1 MDFYTIFKFLHV
13 LAAMAWFGG
22 GAVMLLQAIL
32 AMRQGSDEGLMR
44 VTGSMGSLAMLW
56 FLPASGLTLLFGLV
70 TVLLGNLWGEAW
82 VILGLL
88 GALASF
94 VVGHFFLRPM
104 GEQAGKLIAD
114 GKVAEAAVFGSRMIR
129 IAMVDYASIIAIV
142 ALMVLK
148 PSWTDILALL
158 VIYGGL
164 GVAAFLILGGRERL
178 RALRAE

>member
-32 AMRQGSDEGLMR
+32 AMRQGDDESLMR
-44 VTGSMGSLAMLW
+44 VTGSLGSLAMLW

-70 TVLLGNLWGEAW
+70 VVLLGSLWGEAW
-82 VILGLL
+82 VILGLV

-94 VVGHFFLRPM
+94 VGGHFFLRPM
-104 GEQAGKLIAD
+104 GEEAARLIAD
-114 GKVAEAAVFGSRMIR
+114 GKIAEAAEFGSRMIR

-148 PSWTDILALL
+148 PNWTDILALVL
-158 VIYGGL
+158 IYGAL
-164 GVAAFLILGGRERL
+164 GIAAFLILGGKARL
-178 RALRAE
+178 HPLRAE

>member
-1 MDFYTIFKFLHV
+1 MDAYTIFKFLHV

-32 AMRQGSDEGLMR
+32 AMRQGDDASLMR
-44 VTGSMGSLAMLW
+44 VTGNLGSLAMLW
-56 FLPASGLTLLFGLV
+56 FLPAAGLTLLFGLV

-82 VILGLL
+82 VILGLI

-94 VVGHFFLRPM
+94 VGGHFFLRPM
-104 GEQAGKLIAD
+104 GEDAEKLIAD
-114 GKVAEAAVFGSRMIR
+114 GKIAEAAVFGNRMIR
-129 IAMVDYASIIAIV
+129 LAMVDYASIIAIV

-158 VIYGGL
+158 VIYGAL
-164 GVAAFLILGGRERL
+164 GVNAFLILGGKARL
-178 RALRAE
+178 HPLNAE

>member
-22 GAVMLLQAIL
+22 GAVMLLQGIL
-32 AMRQGSDEGLMR
+32 ALRAGDNESLMR
-44 VTGSMGSLAMLW
+44 VTGSLGSLAMLW
-56 FLPASGLTLLFGLV
+56 FLPASGLTLLFGLI

-94 VVGHFFLRPM
+94 VGGHFFLRPM
-104 GEQAGKLIAD
+104 GEKAAQLIAD
-114 GKVAEAAVFGSRMIR
+114 GKLSEAAVFGNRMIR
-129 IAMVDYASIIAIV
+129 LALADYASIIAIV

-148 PSWTDILALL
+148 PNWTDILALV
-158 VIYGGL
+158 VIYGAL
-164 GVAAFLILGGRERL
+164 GVAAFLILGGKARL
-178 RALRAE
+178 HPLNAE

>member
-1 MDFYTIFKFLHV
+1 MDVYTIFKFLHV

-22 GAVMLLQAIL
+22 GAVMLLQGML
-32 AMRQGSDEGLMR
+32 ALRRGDDESLMR
-44 VTGSMGSLAMLW
+44 VSGGMGNLAMLW

-94 VVGHFFLRPM
+94 VVGHVFLRPM
-104 GEQAGKLIAD
+104 GENAAVLIAE
-114 GKVAEAAVFGSRMIR
+114 GKVSEAAVYGGRMIR
-129 IAMVDYASIIAIV
+129 IASVDYASIVAII

-148 PSWTDILALL
+148 PGWTDILALV

-164 GVAAFLILGGRERL
+164 AIAAFLILGGKARL
-178 RALRAE
+178 HPLRAE